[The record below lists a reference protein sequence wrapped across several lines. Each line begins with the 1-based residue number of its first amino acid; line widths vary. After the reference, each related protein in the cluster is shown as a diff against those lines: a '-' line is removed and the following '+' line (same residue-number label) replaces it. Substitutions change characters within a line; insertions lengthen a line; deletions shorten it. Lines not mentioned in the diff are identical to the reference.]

1 MANKRLRIE
10 PFERYGKE
18 YDEWFDE
25 HRSIYEAELRAI
37 RALLPTKRQESKVK
51 SKNRS
56 SSRSIEIG
64 VGSGR
69 FAAPL
74 GITLGI
80 EPAPGMRLLAKARGI
95 EVIGGIAEALPFRD
109 SYFKLVLMVTTI
121 CFLDDT
127 EKAFREVYRVLKPYG
142 CFIIA
147 FIDRDSPLGEIYSHK
162 KSDSLF
168 YRVARFY
175 NTREV
180 ITLLKDAG
188 FNKEIKSMQTIFR
201 FHTQLEDEKEED
213 KVEEVRQGYGKGSF
227 VVLKVV
233 K

>member
-1 MANKRLRIE
+1 MAKIKIE

-18 YDEWFDE
+18 YDAWFDE
-25 HRSIYEAELRAI
+25 HRHVYEAELRAI
-37 RALLPTKRQESKVK
+37 RALLPKTKMKESENG
-51 SKNRS
+51 SK
-56 SSRSIEIG
+56 SIEIG

-80 EPAPGMRLLAKARGI
+80 DPAPGMRLLAKARGI
-95 EVIGGIAEALPFRD
+95 EVIGGIAEALPLRD
-109 SYFKLVLMVTTI
+109 SHFELVLMVTTI

-162 KSDSLF
+162 KSDSPF

-180 ITLLKDAG
+180 IALLKDAG

-201 FHTQLEDEKEED
+201 FHTQLEEEKEED
-213 KVEEVRQGYGKGSF
+213 KVEEVRQGCGKGSF

>member
-1 MANKRLRIE
+1 MAKMKIE
-10 PFERYGKE
+10 PFERYGEE
-18 YDEWFDE
+18 YDAWFDE
-25 HRSIYEAELRAI
+25 HRHVYEAELRAI
-37 RALLPTKRQESKVK
+37 RALLPKTKMKESENG
-51 SKNRS
+51 SK
-56 SSRSIEIG
+56 SIEIG

-80 EPAPGMRLLAKARGI
+80 DPAPGMRLLAKARGI
-95 EVIGGIAEALPFRD
+95 EVIGGIAEALPLRD
-109 SYFKLVLMVTTI
+109 SHFELVLMVTTI
-121 CFLDDT
+121 CFLDNA

-147 FIDRDSPLGEIYSHK
+147 FIDRDSPLGAIYSHK
-162 KSDSLF
+162 KSDSPF

-180 ITLLKDAG
+180 IALLKDAG

>member
-1 MANKRLRIE
+1 MAKMKIE

-18 YDEWFDE
+18 YDAWFDE
-25 HRSIYEAELRAI
+25 HRHVYEAELRAI
-37 RALLPTKRQESKVK
+37 RALLPKTKMKESENG
-51 SKNRS
+51 SK
-56 SSRSIEIG
+56 SIEIG

-80 EPAPGMRLLAKARGI
+80 DPAPGMILLAKARGI
-95 EVIGGIAEALPFRD
+95 EVIGGIAEALPLRD
-109 SYFKLVLMVTTI
+109 SHFELVLMVTTI

-162 KSDSLF
+162 KSDSPF

-180 ITLLKDAG
+180 IALLKDTG

-201 FHTQLEDEKEED
+201 FHTQLEDEKED

>member
-1 MANKRLRIE
+1 MAKKRLKIE
-10 PFERYGKE
+10 PFVRYGEE
-18 YDEWFDE
+18 YDAWFDE
-25 HRSIYEAELRAI
+25 HRHVYEAELRAI
-37 RALLPTKRQESKVK
+37 RALLPAKRHRIE
-51 SKNRS
+51 
-56 SSRSIEIG
+56 SRSIEIG

-69 FAAPL
+69 FAASL

-80 EPAPGMRLLAKARGI
+80 EPAPGMRLMAKARGI

-109 SYFKLVLMVTTI
+109 SHFELVLMVTTI

-127 EKAFREVYRVLKPYG
+127 EKAFSEIYRVLKPYG

-162 KSDSLF
+162 KSDSPF

-180 ITLLKDAG
+180 IALLKDAG
-188 FNKEIKSMQTIFR
+188 FNKEIKSVQTIFR

>member
-1 MANKRLRIE
+1 MAKKRLKIE
-10 PFERYGKE
+10 PFVRYGEE
-18 YDEWFDE
+18 YDAWFDE
-25 HRSIYEAELRAI
+25 HRHVYEAELRAI
-37 RALLPTKRQESKVK
+37 RALLPTKRHRIK
-51 SKNRS
+51 
-56 SSRSIEIG
+56 SRSIEIG

-80 EPAPGMRLLAKARGI
+80 EPAPGMRLLATARGI

-109 SYFKLVLMVTTI
+109 SHFELVLMVTTI
-121 CFLDDT
+121 CFLDNT

-162 KSDSLF
+162 KSDSPF

-180 ITLLKDAG
+180 IALLKDAG

>member
-1 MANKRLRIE
+1 MAEKRLKIE
-10 PFERYGKE
+10 PFVRYGEE
-18 YDEWFDE
+18 YDAWFDE
-25 HRSIYEAELRAI
+25 HRHVYEAELRAI
-37 RALLPTKRQESKVK
+37 RALLPKTKESE
-51 SKNRS
+51 NRS
-56 SSRSIEIG
+56 KSIEIG

-109 SYFKLVLMVTTI
+109 SHFELVLMVTTI

-162 KSDSLF
+162 KSDSPF

-180 ITLLKDAG
+180 IALLKDTG
-188 FNKEIKSMQTIFR
+188 FDKEIKSMQTIFR